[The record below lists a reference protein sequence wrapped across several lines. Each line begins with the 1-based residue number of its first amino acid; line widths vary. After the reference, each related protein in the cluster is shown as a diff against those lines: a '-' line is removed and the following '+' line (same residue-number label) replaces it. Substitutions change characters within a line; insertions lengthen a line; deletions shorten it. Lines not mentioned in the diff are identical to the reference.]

1 MPEGTVGAMEFVIL
15 VKVPP
20 DMVKWCEPEKMVLPY
35 LDYTPMRHAYD

>member
-20 DMVKWCEPEKMVLPY
+20 ATVKLCEPEKMVLPY
-35 LDYTPMRHAYD
+35 LEDTPMRHD